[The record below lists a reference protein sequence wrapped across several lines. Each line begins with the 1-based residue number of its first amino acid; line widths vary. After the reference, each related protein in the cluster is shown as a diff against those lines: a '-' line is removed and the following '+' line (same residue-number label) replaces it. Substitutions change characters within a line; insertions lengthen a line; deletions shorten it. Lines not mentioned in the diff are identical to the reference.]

1 MALKAALKHL
11 LLVLALIVKIYAV
24 PDLVQLN
31 DSGDNENKFG
41 KIIEFEGDN
50 FDDGRIEATNEDF
63 VGNGVA
69 KDLHKILNDNQERRI
84 LNNFQFFGQR
94 FVSNNNDDDDD
105 DNNNIRVKVN
115 SVHFQI

>member
-11 LLVLALIVKIYAV
+11 LLVLALILKIHAV
-24 PDLVQLN
+24 PDLVQMN
-31 DSGDNENKFG
+31 VSGDNENKFG

-69 KDLHKILNDNQERRI
+69 KDLQEIVDENQRGI
-84 LNNFQFFGQR
+84 LNNFRFVGQR